1 MDLFGDIN
9 DISSSSDEDSQVPV
23 PGQHVDEPQAALDQ
37 HGKEPASETRIEVEI
52 PNINSDLGNELHFV
66 KLPKF
71 LSIDPKPFD
80 PQFYE
85 DECEDKKM
93 LYDEDRI
100 RLKLKVENTIRWRIR
115 RDEEGNEI
123 RESNARIVKW
133 SDGSMSL
140 HLGNEVFEIHKELL
154 QDNHNHLFV
163 RGDTGLLGKA
173 VFKSKLTFRP
183 HSIDSATHRKMTVPL
198 ASRIS
203 KAQKIRILPMA
214 TCDPEGPRTDVM
226 KMARR
231 PLVVLSGAVLQTAR
245 HGGRMAA
252 LTGAPAK
259 GVCGPQLPTG
269 QIHSLLALGS
279 LNCGTCT
286 VLLGPNI
293 RPEENPGVAAPWSW
307 RVCPTAAAP
316 LLSEKRARF
325 ISSDS
330 DEGSEEDTAQRSRRA
345 KQLSSDE
352 VLETDIGI
360 NASHIRV

>member
-1 MDLFGDIN
+1 MDSSSSSDYSGTMDLFGDIN
-9 DISSSSDEDSQVPV
+9 DISSSSDEDSQLPM

-37 HGKEPASETRIEVEI
+37 HGKQPTSETRIEVEI

-85 DECEDKKM
+85 DEREDKKM
-93 LYDEDRI
+93 PYDGDRI

-140 HLGNEVFEIHKELL
+140 HLGNEVFEIHQELL

-163 RGDTGLLGKA
+163 RGDTGLLGQA
-173 VFKSKLTFRP
+173 IFKSKLTFRP

-214 TCDPEGPRTDVM
+214 SCDPEGPRTDMM
-226 KMARR
+226 KKEERR
-231 PLVVLSGAVLQTAR
+231 LQASTQR
-245 HGGRMAA
+245 GSQSIHLRGRGRRRQQVPSTPHQDPDSDDDEEEEEEGEEEQEEQEAASLAA
-252 LTGAPAK
+252 LNSPRPGAA
-259 GVCGPQLPTG
+259 
-269 QIHSLLALGS
+269 H
-279 LNCGTCT
+279 
-286 VLLGPNI
+286 
-293 RPEENPGVAAPWSW
+293 
-307 RVCPTAAAP
+307 
-316 LLSEKRARF
+316 EKRARF
-325 ISSDS
+325 SSSDS
-330 DEGSEEDTAQRSRRA
+330 DEGSEEDKTRRLRRA

-352 VLETDIGI
+352 ENVPERGQQGVKRKMTE
-360 NASHIRV
+360 A